1 MKYNFIC
8 NFIHDKIEKYIIS
21 EINTK
26 PPFCY
31 SRLSDEEKIILQDKI
46 INNKIL
52 NKDKLINMEII
63 NSIRSAFIKNKMIRN
78 HHFLFKNI
86 ANITNDYNSHMNI
99 LELTKKNDISPLNLL
114 RTIFKNKYN
123 EDIITLYK
131 NQKLLDDFDK
141 EQLNIAIAN
150 DNYALINQ
158 DTIQNDAI
166 LFENKIQSLLEK
178 NKIKFKTQ
186 EELTQEQIK
195 LYGHPKSTPDFLLDK
210 NEELY
215 FNNIKINWIDAKNFY
230 GSNIDFIKDKIKKQI
245 KKYVNNYG
253 SGCIIFSL
261 GYNEKLIFEN
271 CIIIDFNCLQR
282 GQF

>member
-1 MKYNFIC
+1 MKYNFVC
-8 NFIHDKIEKYIIS
+8 NFIPDKIEKYIIS

-26 PPFCY
+26 PPICY

-52 NKDKLINMEII
+52 NKNKLINMEII

-86 ANITNDYNSHMNI
+86 TNITNDYNSHMNI

-141 EQLNIAIAN
+141 EQLNTAITN

-186 EELTQEQIK
+186 EELTSEQIK

-245 KKYVNNYG
+245 KKYINNYG

-271 CIIIDFNCLQR
+271 CIIIDFNS
-282 GQF
+282 FKNIM